1 MLYTAA
7 LLSAAM
13 LLAGCY
19 STDTDDDLLS
29 TATLISIYPSTV
41 SVGSAAATQ
50 NVVVTLAPKSK
61 RNLDWSCSVQ
71 SAWVTAVREKVPGES
86 TGTVYEDAVVLAF
99 LENTAYKRQT
109 TLTITASD
117 GTVLEVPVV
126 QKGIYADAYVK
137 AAPESLTFMAENP
150 QPAAVAIDTNMDTF
164 AAVSDSDWCTVVD
177 NGDGTITVTC
187 TEYGDNTADRTAE
200 ITVTAGTPDTSEART
215 VIPVT
220 QLRKDV
226 YCYLYG
232 SGVPKY
238 PTREKWGQMTKLSD
252 RVYVDSVYVKNG
264 RFSVYTTEGDT
275 YHLDGAGNL
284 SAAETDLTV
293 DVAGLRIV
301 TLNLNEKTYSIERI
315 TTPNCLPDSEVAKYA
330 TSTYTANG
338 RTKVWMRAGLDW
350 NGGENIGGIK
360 LGSRMVSDA
369 NNVGGYT
376 SNVSSYETV
385 RVSDYDEVESG
396 GKAQGEVEMSA
407 KYGRIYTLTEFLTG
421 TPKAAVEL
429 ARLLTDWP
437 AEYRPGSTFVDAVG
451 TQITA
456 RVFKS
461 AEMKAVTDDE
471 RFFAENPALSAQ
483 IQGICPYGWH
493 IANFRDWYDLAYA
506 ALEASRGDGTYPV
519 REEMLTIA
527 KLVATNANNVAP
539 WLRTQEGWNST
550 PARAAGAD
558 AFDFNLYPTGWRLN
572 KNGYGQY
579 GDTAHSWVPL
589 IGSSAKKTWRLNNVK
604 ATSNYW
610 FNDNLDAGNPAVGI
624 RCVKNYKVKK

>member
-86 TGTVYEDAVVLAF
+86 TGTVYEDAVVLVF

-437 AEYRPGSTFVDAVG
+437 AQYRPGSTFVDAVG
-451 TQITA
+451 NDIP
-456 RVFKS
+456 VSSVKS
-461 AEMKAVTDDE
+461 LASAD
-471 RFFAENPALSAQ
+471 FENTPSLSMQ

-493 IANFRDWYDLAYA
+493 VANVQDFYDMICA
-506 ALEASRGDGTYPV
+506 AAAAKGVTPNPLSAMIGKWSVPDVLRSAEGWSAAPTRHAAADAFGFDFFPQGRRLFKSGYQYYASRGEMFICHPGGLSSGVYQCWRINALTNNAADLTVSTTYN
-519 REEMLTIA
+519 I
-527 KLVATNANNVAP
+527 
-539 WLRTQEGWNST
+539 
-550 PARAAGAD
+550 
-558 AFDFNLYPTGWRLN
+558 
-572 KNGYGQY
+572 
-579 GDTAHSWVPL
+579 GDC
-589 IGSSAKKTWRLNNVK
+589 SA
-604 ATSNYW
+604 S
-610 FNDNLDAGNPAVGI
+610 F
-624 RCVKNYKVKK
+624 RCVKNYENF

>member
-451 TQITA
+451 NDIP
-456 RVFKS
+456 VSSVKS
-461 AEMKAVTDDE
+461 LASAD
-471 RFFAENPALSAQ
+471 FENTPSLSMQ

-493 IANFRDWYDLAYA
+493 VANVQDFYDMLCA
-506 ALEASRGDGTYPV
+506 AAAAKGMTPNPLSAMIGKWSVPDVLRSAEGWSAAPTRHAAADAFGFDFFPQGRRLFKSGYQYYASRGEMFICHPGGLSSGVYQCWRINALTNNAADLTVSTTYN
-519 REEMLTIA
+519 I
-527 KLVATNANNVAP
+527 
-539 WLRTQEGWNST
+539 
-550 PARAAGAD
+550 
-558 AFDFNLYPTGWRLN
+558 
-572 KNGYGQY
+572 
-579 GDTAHSWVPL
+579 GDC
-589 IGSSAKKTWRLNNVK
+589 SA
-604 ATSNYW
+604 S
-610 FNDNLDAGNPAVGI
+610 F
-624 RCVKNYKVKK
+624 RCVKNYENF

>member
-86 TGTVYEDAVVLAF
+86 TGTVYEDAVVLVF

-338 RTKVWMRAGLDW
+338 RTKVWMRAGIDW

-437 AEYRPGSTFVDAVG
+437 AQYRPGSTFVDAVG
-451 TQITA
+451 NDIP
-456 RVFKS
+456 VSSVKS
-461 AEMKAVTDDE
+461 LASAD
-471 RFFAENPALSAQ
+471 FENTPSLSMQ

-493 IANFRDWYDLAYA
+493 VANVQDFYDMLCA
-506 ALEASRGDGTYPV
+506 AAAAKGVTPNPLSAMIGKWSVPDVLRSAEGWSAAPTRHAAADAFGFDFFPQGRRLFKSGYQYYASRGEMFICHPGGLSSGVYQCWRINALTNNAADLTVSTTYN
-519 REEMLTIA
+519 I
-527 KLVATNANNVAP
+527 
-539 WLRTQEGWNST
+539 
-550 PARAAGAD
+550 
-558 AFDFNLYPTGWRLN
+558 
-572 KNGYGQY
+572 
-579 GDTAHSWVPL
+579 GDC
-589 IGSSAKKTWRLNNVK
+589 SA
-604 ATSNYW
+604 S
-610 FNDNLDAGNPAVGI
+610 F
-624 RCVKNYKVKK
+624 RCVKNYENF

>member
-71 SAWVTAVREKVPGES
+71 SAWVTAIREKVPGES
-86 TGTVYEDAVVLAF
+86 TGTVYEDAVVLVF

-451 TQITA
+451 NDIP
-456 RVFKS
+456 VSSVKS
-461 AEMKAVTDDE
+461 LASAD
-471 RFFAENPALSAQ
+471 FENTPSLSMQ

-493 IANFRDWYDLAYA
+493 VANVQDFYDMLCA
-506 ALEASRGDGTYPV
+506 AAAAKGVTPNPLSAMIGKWCVPDVLRSAEGWSAAPTRHAAADAFGFDFFPQGRRLFKSGYQYYASRGEMFICHPGGLSSGVYQCWRINALTNNAADLTVSTTYN
-519 REEMLTIA
+519 I
-527 KLVATNANNVAP
+527 
-539 WLRTQEGWNST
+539 
-550 PARAAGAD
+550 
-558 AFDFNLYPTGWRLN
+558 
-572 KNGYGQY
+572 
-579 GDTAHSWVPL
+579 GDC
-589 IGSSAKKTWRLNNVK
+589 SA
-604 ATSNYW
+604 S
-610 FNDNLDAGNPAVGI
+610 F
-624 RCVKNYKVKK
+624 RCVKNYENF

>member
-451 TQITA
+451 TDIP
-456 RVFKS
+456 VSSVKS
-461 AEMKAVTDDE
+461 LASAD
-471 RFFAENPALSAQ
+471 FENTPSLSMQ

-493 IANFRDWYDLAYA
+493 VANVQDFYDMLCA
-506 ALEASRGDGTYPV
+506 AAAAKGVTPNPLSAMIGKWSVPDVLRSAEGWSAAPTRHAAADAFGFDFFPQGRRLFKSGYQYYASRGEMFICHPGGLSSGVYQCWRINALTNNAADLTVSTTYN
-519 REEMLTIA
+519 I
-527 KLVATNANNVAP
+527 
-539 WLRTQEGWNST
+539 
-550 PARAAGAD
+550 
-558 AFDFNLYPTGWRLN
+558 
-572 KNGYGQY
+572 
-579 GDTAHSWVPL
+579 GDC
-589 IGSSAKKTWRLNNVK
+589 SA
-604 ATSNYW
+604 S
-610 FNDNLDAGNPAVGI
+610 F
-624 RCVKNYKVKK
+624 RCVKNYENF

>member
-86 TGTVYEDAVVLAF
+86 TGTVYEDAVVLVF

-437 AEYRPGSTFVDAVG
+437 AQFRPGSTFVDAVG
-451 TQITA
+451 NDIP
-456 RVFKS
+456 VSSVKS
-461 AEMKAVTDDE
+461 LASAD
-471 RFFAENPALSAQ
+471 FENTPSLSMQ

-493 IANFRDWYDLAYA
+493 VANVQDFYDMLCA
-506 ALEASRGDGTYPV
+506 AAAAKGLTPNPLSAMIGKWSVPDVLRSAEGWSAAPTRHAAADAFGFDFFPQGRRLFKSGYQYYASRGEMFICHPGGLSSGVYQCWRINALTNNAADLTVSTTYN
-519 REEMLTIA
+519 I
-527 KLVATNANNVAP
+527 
-539 WLRTQEGWNST
+539 
-550 PARAAGAD
+550 
-558 AFDFNLYPTGWRLN
+558 
-572 KNGYGQY
+572 
-579 GDTAHSWVPL
+579 GDC
-589 IGSSAKKTWRLNNVK
+589 SA
-604 ATSNYW
+604 S
-610 FNDNLDAGNPAVGI
+610 F
-624 RCVKNYKVKK
+624 RCVKNYENF

>member
-71 SAWVTAVREKVPGES
+71 SAWMTAVREKVPGES

-437 AEYRPGSTFVDAVG
+437 AQYRPGSTFVDAVG
-451 TQITA
+451 NDIP
-456 RVFKS
+456 VSSVKS
-461 AEMKAVTDDE
+461 LASAD
-471 RFFAENPALSAQ
+471 FENTPSLSMQ

-493 IANFRDWYDLAYA
+493 VANVQDFYDMLCA
-506 ALEASRGDGTYPV
+506 AAAAKGVTPNPLSAMIGKWSVPDVLRSAEGWSAAPTRHAAADAFGFDFFPQGRRLFKSGYQYYASRGEMFICHPGGLSSGVYQCWRINALTNNAADLTVSTTYN
-519 REEMLTIA
+519 I
-527 KLVATNANNVAP
+527 
-539 WLRTQEGWNST
+539 
-550 PARAAGAD
+550 
-558 AFDFNLYPTGWRLN
+558 
-572 KNGYGQY
+572 
-579 GDTAHSWVPL
+579 GDC
-589 IGSSAKKTWRLNNVK
+589 SA
-604 ATSNYW
+604 S
-610 FNDNLDAGNPAVGI
+610 F
-624 RCVKNYKVKK
+624 RCVKNYENF

>member
-164 AAVSDSDWCTVVD
+164 AAVSDSDWCTVGD

-330 TSTYTANG
+330 TSTYTAHG

-376 SNVSSYETV
+376 SNLSSYETV

-451 TQITA
+451 NDIP
-456 RVFKS
+456 VSSVKS
-461 AEMKAVTDDE
+461 LASAD
-471 RFFAENPALSAQ
+471 FENTPSLSMQ

-493 IANFRDWYDLAYA
+493 VANVQDFYDMLCA
-506 ALEASRGDGTYPV
+506 AAAAKGVTPNPLSAMIGKWSVPDVLRSAEGWSAAPTRHAAADAFGFDFFPQGRRLFKSGYQYYASRGEMFICHPGGLSSGVYQCWRINALTNNAADLTVSTTYN
-519 REEMLTIA
+519 I
-527 KLVATNANNVAP
+527 
-539 WLRTQEGWNST
+539 
-550 PARAAGAD
+550 
-558 AFDFNLYPTGWRLN
+558 
-572 KNGYGQY
+572 
-579 GDTAHSWVPL
+579 GDC
-589 IGSSAKKTWRLNNVK
+589 SA
-604 ATSNYW
+604 S
-610 FNDNLDAGNPAVGI
+610 F
-624 RCVKNYKVKK
+624 RCVKNYENF

>member
-86 TGTVYEDAVVLAF
+86 TGTVYEDAVVLVF

-150 QPAAVAIDTNMDTF
+150 QPAAVALDTNMDTF

-232 SGVPKY
+232 RGVPKY

-301 TLNLNEKTYSIERI
+301 TLNLNEKPYSIERI

-451 TQITA
+451 NDIP
-456 RVFKS
+456 VSSVKS
-461 AEMKAVTDDE
+461 LASAD
-471 RFFAENPALSAQ
+471 FENTPSLSMQ

-493 IANFRDWYDLAYA
+493 VANVQDFYDMLCA
-506 ALEASRGDGTYPV
+506 AAAAKGVTPNPLSAMIGKWSVPDVLRSAEGWSAAPTRHAAADAFGFDFFPQGRRLFKSGYQYYASRGEMFICHPGGLSSGVYQCWRINALTNNAADLTVSTTYN
-519 REEMLTIA
+519 I
-527 KLVATNANNVAP
+527 
-539 WLRTQEGWNST
+539 
-550 PARAAGAD
+550 
-558 AFDFNLYPTGWRLN
+558 
-572 KNGYGQY
+572 
-579 GDTAHSWVPL
+579 GDC
-589 IGSSAKKTWRLNNVK
+589 SA
-604 ATSNYW
+604 S
-610 FNDNLDAGNPAVGI
+610 F
-624 RCVKNYKVKK
+624 RCVKNYENF

>member
-385 RVSDYDEVESG
+385 RVSDYDEAESG

-437 AEYRPGSTFVDAVG
+437 AQYRPGSTFVDAVG
-451 TQITA
+451 NDIP
-456 RVFKS
+456 VSSVKS
-461 AEMKAVTDDE
+461 LASAD
-471 RFFAENPALSAQ
+471 FENTPSLSMQ

-493 IANFRDWYDLAYA
+493 VANVQDFYDMLCA
-506 ALEASRGDGTYPV
+506 AAAAKGVTPNPLSAMIGKWSVPDVLRSAEGWSAAPTRHAAADAFGFDFFPQGRRLFKSGYQYYASRGEMFICHPGGLSSGVYQCWRINALTNNAADLTVSTTYN
-519 REEMLTIA
+519 I
-527 KLVATNANNVAP
+527 
-539 WLRTQEGWNST
+539 
-550 PARAAGAD
+550 
-558 AFDFNLYPTGWRLN
+558 
-572 KNGYGQY
+572 
-579 GDTAHSWVPL
+579 GDC
-589 IGSSAKKTWRLNNVK
+589 SA
-604 ATSNYW
+604 S
-610 FNDNLDAGNPAVGI
+610 F
-624 RCVKNYKVKK
+624 RCVKNYENF

>member
-71 SAWVTAVREKVPGES
+71 SVWVTAVREKVPGES

-451 TQITA
+451 NDIP
-456 RVFKS
+456 VSSVKS
-461 AEMKAVTDDE
+461 LASAD
-471 RFFAENPALSAQ
+471 FENTPSLSMQ

-493 IANFRDWYDLAYA
+493 VANVQDFYDMLCA
-506 ALEASRGDGTYPV
+506 AAAAKGVTPNPLSAMIGKWCVPDVLRSAEGWSAAPTRHAAADAFGFDFFPQGRRLFKSGYQYYASRGEMFICHPGGLSSGVYQCWRINALTNNAADLTVSTTYN
-519 REEMLTIA
+519 I
-527 KLVATNANNVAP
+527 
-539 WLRTQEGWNST
+539 
-550 PARAAGAD
+550 
-558 AFDFNLYPTGWRLN
+558 
-572 KNGYGQY
+572 
-579 GDTAHSWVPL
+579 GDC
-589 IGSSAKKTWRLNNVK
+589 SA
-604 ATSNYW
+604 S
-610 FNDNLDAGNPAVGI
+610 F
-624 RCVKNYKVKK
+624 RCVKNYENF

>member
-86 TGTVYEDAVVLAF
+86 TGTVYEDAVVLVF

-451 TQITA
+451 NDIP
-456 RVFKS
+456 VSSVKS
-461 AEMKAVTDDE
+461 LASAD
-471 RFFAENPALSAQ
+471 FENTPSLSMQ

-493 IANFRDWYDLAYA
+493 VANVQDFYDMLCA
-506 ALEASRGDGTYPV
+506 AAAAKGVTPNPLSAMIGKWSVPDVLRSAEGWSAAPTRHAVADAFGFDFFPQGRRLFKSGYQYYASRGEMFICHPGGLSSGVYQCWRINALTNNAADLTVSTTYN
-519 REEMLTIA
+519 I
-527 KLVATNANNVAP
+527 
-539 WLRTQEGWNST
+539 
-550 PARAAGAD
+550 
-558 AFDFNLYPTGWRLN
+558 
-572 KNGYGQY
+572 
-579 GDTAHSWVPL
+579 GDC
-589 IGSSAKKTWRLNNVK
+589 SA
-604 ATSNYW
+604 S
-610 FNDNLDAGNPAVGI
+610 F
-624 RCVKNYKVKK
+624 RCVKNYENF

>member
-1 MLYTAA
+1 MKKLTQNENITNAIYGGAA
-7 LLSAAM
+7 FRSHAARGLLFDRYRRRPAFDGDAHQH
-13 LLAGCY
+13 
-19 STDTDDDLLS
+19 LS
-29 TATLISIYPSTV
+29 LDV

-437 AEYRPGSTFVDAVG
+437 AQYRPGSTFVDAVG
-451 TQITA
+451 NDIP
-456 RVFKS
+456 VSSVKS
-461 AEMKAVTDDE
+461 LASAD
-471 RFFAENPALSAQ
+471 FENTPSLSMQ

-493 IANFRDWYDLAYA
+493 VANVQDFYDMLCA
-506 ALEASRGDGTYPV
+506 AAAAKGVTPNPLSAMIGKWSVPDVLRSAEGWSAAPTRHAAADAFGFDFFPQGRRLFKSGYQYYASRGEMFICHPGGLSSGVYQCWRINALTNNAADLTVSTTYN
-519 REEMLTIA
+519 I
-527 KLVATNANNVAP
+527 
-539 WLRTQEGWNST
+539 
-550 PARAAGAD
+550 
-558 AFDFNLYPTGWRLN
+558 
-572 KNGYGQY
+572 
-579 GDTAHSWVPL
+579 GDC
-589 IGSSAKKTWRLNNVK
+589 SA
-604 ATSNYW
+604 S
-610 FNDNLDAGNPAVGI
+610 F
-624 RCVKNYKVKK
+624 RCVKNYENF

>member
-376 SNVSSYETV
+376 LNVSSYETV

-451 TQITA
+451 NDIP
-456 RVFKS
+456 VSSVKS
-461 AEMKAVTDDE
+461 LASAD
-471 RFFAENPALSAQ
+471 FENTPSLSMQ

-493 IANFRDWYDLAYA
+493 VANVQDFYDMLCA
-506 ALEASRGDGTYPV
+506 AAAAKGVTPNPLSAMIGKWSVPDVLRSAEGWSAAPTRHAAADAFGFDFFPQGRRLFKSGYQYYASRGEMFICHPGGLSSGVYQCWRINALTNNAADLTVSTTYN
-519 REEMLTIA
+519 I
-527 KLVATNANNVAP
+527 
-539 WLRTQEGWNST
+539 
-550 PARAAGAD
+550 
-558 AFDFNLYPTGWRLN
+558 
-572 KNGYGQY
+572 
-579 GDTAHSWVPL
+579 GDC
-589 IGSSAKKTWRLNNVK
+589 SA
-604 ATSNYW
+604 S
-610 FNDNLDAGNPAVGI
+610 F
-624 RCVKNYKVKK
+624 RCVKNYENF

>member
-61 RNLDWSCSVQ
+61 QNLDWSCSVQ

-86 TGTVYEDAVVLAF
+86 TGTVYEDAVVLVF

-437 AEYRPGSTFVDAVG
+437 AQYRPGSTFVDAVG
-451 TQITA
+451 NDIP
-456 RVFKS
+456 VSSVKS
-461 AEMKAVTDDE
+461 LASAD
-471 RFFAENPALSAQ
+471 FENTPSLSMQ

-493 IANFRDWYDLAYA
+493 VANVQDFYDMLCA
-506 ALEASRGDGTYPV
+506 AAAAKGVTPNPLSAMIGKWCVPDVLRSAEGWSAAPTRHAAADAFGFDFFPQGRRLFKSGYQYYASRGEMFICHPGGLSSGVYQCWRINALTNNAADLTVSTTYN
-519 REEMLTIA
+519 I
-527 KLVATNANNVAP
+527 
-539 WLRTQEGWNST
+539 
-550 PARAAGAD
+550 
-558 AFDFNLYPTGWRLN
+558 
-572 KNGYGQY
+572 
-579 GDTAHSWVPL
+579 GDC
-589 IGSSAKKTWRLNNVK
+589 SA
-604 ATSNYW
+604 S
-610 FNDNLDAGNPAVGI
+610 F
-624 RCVKNYKVKK
+624 RCVKNYENF

>member
-41 SVGSAAATQ
+41 AVGSAAATQ

-86 TGTVYEDAVVLAF
+86 TGTVYEDAVVLVF

-137 AAPESLTFMAENP
+137 VAPESLTFMAENP

-385 RVSDYDEVESG
+385 RVSDYDEAESG

-437 AEYRPGSTFVDAVG
+437 AQYRPGSTFVDAVG
-451 TQITA
+451 NDIP
-456 RVFKS
+456 VSSVKS
-461 AEMKAVTDDE
+461 LASAD
-471 RFFAENPALSAQ
+471 FENTPSLSMQ

-493 IANFRDWYDLAYA
+493 VANVQDFYDMLCA
-506 ALEASRGDGTYPV
+506 AAAAKGVTPNPLSAMIGKWSVPDVLRSAEGWSAAPTRHAAADAFGFDFFPQGRRLFKSGYQYYASRGEMFICHPGGLSSGVYQCWRINALTNNAADLTVSTTYN
-519 REEMLTIA
+519 I
-527 KLVATNANNVAP
+527 
-539 WLRTQEGWNST
+539 
-550 PARAAGAD
+550 
-558 AFDFNLYPTGWRLN
+558 
-572 KNGYGQY
+572 
-579 GDTAHSWVPL
+579 GDC
-589 IGSSAKKTWRLNNVK
+589 SA
-604 ATSNYW
+604 S
-610 FNDNLDAGNPAVGI
+610 F
-624 RCVKNYKVKK
+624 RCVKNYENF

>member
-238 PTREKWGQMTKLSD
+238 PSREKWGQMTKLSD

-437 AEYRPGSTFVDAVG
+437 AQYRPGSTFVDAVG
-451 TQITA
+451 NDIP
-456 RVFKS
+456 VSSVKS
-461 AEMKAVTDDE
+461 LASAD
-471 RFFAENPALSAQ
+471 FENTPSLSMQ

-493 IANFRDWYDLAYA
+493 VANVQDFYDMLCA
-506 ALEASRGDGTYPV
+506 AAAAKGVTPNPLSAMIGKWSVPDVLRSAEGWSAAPTRHAAADAFGFDFFPQGRRLFKSGYQYYASRGEMFICHPGGLSSGVYQCWRINALTNNAADLTVSTTYN
-519 REEMLTIA
+519 I
-527 KLVATNANNVAP
+527 
-539 WLRTQEGWNST
+539 
-550 PARAAGAD
+550 
-558 AFDFNLYPTGWRLN
+558 
-572 KNGYGQY
+572 
-579 GDTAHSWVPL
+579 GDC
-589 IGSSAKKTWRLNNVK
+589 SA
-604 ATSNYW
+604 S
-610 FNDNLDAGNPAVGI
+610 F
-624 RCVKNYKVKK
+624 RCVKNYENF

>member
-376 SNVSSYETV
+376 SNLSSYETV
-385 RVSDYDEVESG
+385 RVSDYD
-396 GKAQGEVEMSA
+396 EVEMSA

-451 TQITA
+451 NDIP
-456 RVFKS
+456 VSSVKS
-461 AEMKAVTDDE
+461 LASAD
-471 RFFAENPALSAQ
+471 FENTPSLSMQ

-493 IANFRDWYDLAYA
+493 VANVQDFYDMLCA
-506 ALEASRGDGTYPV
+506 AAAAKGVTPNPLSAMIGKWSVPDVLRSAEGWSAAPTRHAAADAFGFDFFPQGRRLFKSGYQYYASRGEMFICHPGGLSSGVYQCWRINALTNNAADLTVSTTYN
-519 REEMLTIA
+519 I
-527 KLVATNANNVAP
+527 
-539 WLRTQEGWNST
+539 
-550 PARAAGAD
+550 
-558 AFDFNLYPTGWRLN
+558 
-572 KNGYGQY
+572 
-579 GDTAHSWVPL
+579 GDC
-589 IGSSAKKTWRLNNVK
+589 SA
-604 ATSNYW
+604 S
-610 FNDNLDAGNPAVGI
+610 F
-624 RCVKNYKVKK
+624 RCVKNYENF

>member
-376 SNVSSYETV
+376 SNLSSYETV

-451 TQITA
+451 NDIP
-456 RVFKS
+456 VSSVKS
-461 AEMKAVTDDE
+461 LASAD
-471 RFFAENPALSAQ
+471 FENTPSLSMQ

-493 IANFRDWYDLAYA
+493 VANVQDFYDMLCA
-506 ALEASRGDGTYPV
+506 AAAAKGVTPNPLSAMIGKWSVPDVLRSAEGWSAAPTRHAAADAFGFDFFPQGRRLFKSGYQYYASRGEMFICHPGGLSSGVYQCWRINALTNNAADLTVRTTYN
-519 REEMLTIA
+519 I
-527 KLVATNANNVAP
+527 
-539 WLRTQEGWNST
+539 
-550 PARAAGAD
+550 
-558 AFDFNLYPTGWRLN
+558 
-572 KNGYGQY
+572 
-579 GDTAHSWVPL
+579 GDC
-589 IGSSAKKTWRLNNVK
+589 SA
-604 ATSNYW
+604 S
-610 FNDNLDAGNPAVGI
+610 F
-624 RCVKNYKVKK
+624 RCVKNYENF

>member
-86 TGTVYEDAVVLAF
+86 TGTVYEDAVVLVF

-350 NGGENIGGIK
+350 NSGENIGGIK

-437 AEYRPGSTFVDAVG
+437 AQYRPGSTFVDAVG
-451 TQITA
+451 NDIP
-456 RVFKS
+456 VSSVKS
-461 AEMKAVTDDE
+461 LASAD
-471 RFFAENPALSAQ
+471 FENTPSLSMQ

-493 IANFRDWYDLAYA
+493 VANVQDFYDMLCA
-506 ALEASRGDGTYPV
+506 AAAAKGVTPNPLSAMIGKWCVPDVLRSAEGWSAAPTRHAAADAFGFDFFPQGRRLFKSGYQYYASRGEMFICHPGGLSSGVYQCWRINALTNNAADLTVSTTYN
-519 REEMLTIA
+519 I
-527 KLVATNANNVAP
+527 
-539 WLRTQEGWNST
+539 
-550 PARAAGAD
+550 
-558 AFDFNLYPTGWRLN
+558 
-572 KNGYGQY
+572 
-579 GDTAHSWVPL
+579 GDC
-589 IGSSAKKTWRLNNVK
+589 SA
-604 ATSNYW
+604 S
-610 FNDNLDAGNPAVGI
+610 F
-624 RCVKNYKVKK
+624 RCVKNYENF

>member
-86 TGTVYEDAVVLAF
+86 TGTVYEDAVVLVF

-437 AEYRPGSTFVDAVG
+437 AQYRPGSTFVDAVG
-451 TQITA
+451 NDIP
-456 RVFKS
+456 VSSVKS
-461 AEMKAVTDDE
+461 LASAD
-471 RFFAENPALSAQ
+471 FENTPSLSMQ

-493 IANFRDWYDLAYA
+493 VANVQDFYDMLCA
-506 ALEASRGDGTYPV
+506 AAAAKGVTPNPLSAMIGKWSVPDVLRSAEGWSAAPTRHAAADAFGFDFFPQGRRLFKSGYQYYASRGEMFICHPGGLSSGVYQCWRINALTNNAADLTVSTTYNI
-519 REEMLTIA
+519 R
-527 KLVATNANNVAP
+527 
-539 WLRTQEGWNST
+539 
-550 PARAAGAD
+550 D
-558 AFDFNLYPTGWRLN
+558 C
-572 KNGYGQY
+572 
-579 GDTAHSWVPL
+579 
-589 IGSSAKKTWRLNNVK
+589 SA
-604 ATSNYW
+604 S
-610 FNDNLDAGNPAVGI
+610 F
-624 RCVKNYKVKK
+624 RCVKNYENF

>member
-164 AAVSDSDWCTVVD
+164 AAVSDYDWCTVVD

-437 AEYRPGSTFVDAVG
+437 AQYRPGSTFVDAVG
-451 TQITA
+451 NDIP
-456 RVFKS
+456 VSSVKS
-461 AEMKAVTDDE
+461 LASAD
-471 RFFAENPALSAQ
+471 FENTPSLSMQ

-493 IANFRDWYDLAYA
+493 VANVQDFYDMLCA
-506 ALEASRGDGTYPV
+506 AAAAKGVTPNPLSAMIGKWSVPDVLRSAEGWSAAPTRHAAADAFGFDFFPQGRRLFKSGYQYYASRGEMFICHPGGLSSGVYQCWRINALTNNAADLTVSTTYN
-519 REEMLTIA
+519 I
-527 KLVATNANNVAP
+527 
-539 WLRTQEGWNST
+539 
-550 PARAAGAD
+550 
-558 AFDFNLYPTGWRLN
+558 
-572 KNGYGQY
+572 
-579 GDTAHSWVPL
+579 GDC
-589 IGSSAKKTWRLNNVK
+589 SA
-604 ATSNYW
+604 S
-610 FNDNLDAGNPAVGI
+610 F
-624 RCVKNYKVKK
+624 RCVKNYENF

>member
-437 AEYRPGSTFVDAVG
+437 AQYRPGSTFVDAVG
-451 TQITA
+451 NDIP
-456 RVFKS
+456 VSSVKS
-461 AEMKAVTDDE
+461 LASAD
-471 RFFAENPALSAQ
+471 FENTPSLSMQ

-493 IANFRDWYDLAYA
+493 VANVQDFYDMLCA
-506 ALEASRGDGTYPV
+506 AAAAKGVTPNPLSAMIGKWSVPDLLRSAEGWSAAPTRHAAADAFGFDFFPQGRRLFKSGYQYYASRGEMFICHPGGLSSGVYQCWRINALTNNAADLTVSTTYN
-519 REEMLTIA
+519 I
-527 KLVATNANNVAP
+527 
-539 WLRTQEGWNST
+539 
-550 PARAAGAD
+550 
-558 AFDFNLYPTGWRLN
+558 
-572 KNGYGQY
+572 
-579 GDTAHSWVPL
+579 GDC
-589 IGSSAKKTWRLNNVK
+589 SA
-604 ATSNYW
+604 S
-610 FNDNLDAGNPAVGI
+610 F
-624 RCVKNYKVKK
+624 RCVKNYENF

>member
-86 TGTVYEDAVVLAF
+86 TGTVYEDAVVLVF

-315 TTPNCLPDSEVAKYA
+315 TTPNCQPDSEVAKYA

-437 AEYRPGSTFVDAVG
+437 AQYRPGSTFVDAVG
-451 TQITA
+451 NDIP
-456 RVFKS
+456 VSSVKS
-461 AEMKAVTDDE
+461 LASAD
-471 RFFAENPALSAQ
+471 FENTPSLSMQ

-493 IANFRDWYDLAYA
+493 VANVQDFYDMLCA
-506 ALEASRGDGTYPV
+506 AAAAKGVTPNPLSAMIGKWSVPDVLRSAEGWSAAPTRHAAADAFGFDFFPQGRRLFKSGYQYYASRGEMFICHPGGLSSGVYQCWRINALTNNAADLTVSTTYN
-519 REEMLTIA
+519 I
-527 KLVATNANNVAP
+527 
-539 WLRTQEGWNST
+539 
-550 PARAAGAD
+550 
-558 AFDFNLYPTGWRLN
+558 
-572 KNGYGQY
+572 
-579 GDTAHSWVPL
+579 GDC
-589 IGSSAKKTWRLNNVK
+589 SA
-604 ATSNYW
+604 S
-610 FNDNLDAGNPAVGI
+610 F
-624 RCVKNYKVKK
+624 RCVKNYENF

>member
-86 TGTVYEDAVVLAF
+86 TGTVYEDAVVLVF

-284 SAAETDLTV
+284 SAAEIDLTV

-437 AEYRPGSTFVDAVG
+437 AQYRPGSTFVDAVG
-451 TQITA
+451 NDIP
-456 RVFKS
+456 VSSVKS
-461 AEMKAVTDDE
+461 LASAD
-471 RFFAENPALSAQ
+471 FENTPSLSMQ

-493 IANFRDWYDLAYA
+493 VANVQDFYDMLCA
-506 ALEASRGDGTYPV
+506 AAAAKGVTPNPLSAMIGKWSVPDVLRSAEGWSAAPTRHAAADAFGFDFFPQGRRLFKSGYQYYASRGEMFICHPGGLSSGVYQCWRINALTNNAADLTVSTTYN
-519 REEMLTIA
+519 I
-527 KLVATNANNVAP
+527 
-539 WLRTQEGWNST
+539 
-550 PARAAGAD
+550 
-558 AFDFNLYPTGWRLN
+558 
-572 KNGYGQY
+572 
-579 GDTAHSWVPL
+579 GDC
-589 IGSSAKKTWRLNNVK
+589 SA
-604 ATSNYW
+604 S
-610 FNDNLDAGNPAVGI
+610 F
-624 RCVKNYKVKK
+624 RCVKNYENF

>member
-109 TLTITASD
+109 TLTITPSD

-451 TQITA
+451 NDIP
-456 RVFKS
+456 VSSVKS
-461 AEMKAVTDDE
+461 LASAD
-471 RFFAENPALSAQ
+471 FENTPSLSMQ

-493 IANFRDWYDLAYA
+493 VANVQDFYDMLCA
-506 ALEASRGDGTYPV
+506 AAAAKGVTPNPLSAMIGKWSVPDVLRSAEGWSAAPTRHAAADAFGFDFFPQGRRLFKSGYQYYASRGEMFICHPGGLSSGVYQCWRINALTNNAADLTVSTTYN
-519 REEMLTIA
+519 I
-527 KLVATNANNVAP
+527 
-539 WLRTQEGWNST
+539 
-550 PARAAGAD
+550 
-558 AFDFNLYPTGWRLN
+558 
-572 KNGYGQY
+572 
-579 GDTAHSWVPL
+579 GDC
-589 IGSSAKKTWRLNNVK
+589 SA
-604 ATSNYW
+604 S
-610 FNDNLDAGNPAVGI
+610 F
-624 RCVKNYKVKK
+624 RCVKNYENF

>member
-232 SGVPKY
+232 SGVPTY
-238 PTREKWGQMTKLSD
+238 PTREKWGQMTKLAD

-437 AEYRPGSTFVDAVG
+437 AQYRPGSTFVDAVG
-451 TQITA
+451 NDIP
-456 RVFKS
+456 VSSVKS
-461 AEMKAVTDDE
+461 LASAD
-471 RFFAENPALSAQ
+471 FENTPSLSMQ

-493 IANFRDWYDLAYA
+493 VANVQDFYDMLCA
-506 ALEASRGDGTYPV
+506 AAAAKGVTPNPLSAMIGKWSVPDVLRSAEGWSAAPTRHAAADAFGFDFFPQGRRLFKSGYQYYASRGEMFICHPGGLSSGVYQCWRINALTNNAADLTVSTTYN
-519 REEMLTIA
+519 I
-527 KLVATNANNVAP
+527 
-539 WLRTQEGWNST
+539 
-550 PARAAGAD
+550 
-558 AFDFNLYPTGWRLN
+558 
-572 KNGYGQY
+572 
-579 GDTAHSWVPL
+579 GDC
-589 IGSSAKKTWRLNNVK
+589 SA
-604 ATSNYW
+604 S
-610 FNDNLDAGNPAVGI
+610 F
-624 RCVKNYKVKK
+624 RCVKNYENF

>member
-86 TGTVYEDAVVLAF
+86 TGTVYEDAVVLVF

-137 AAPESLTFMAENP
+137 VAPESLTFMAENP

-385 RVSDYDEVESG
+385 RVSDYDEAESG

-437 AEYRPGSTFVDAVG
+437 AQYRPGSTFVDAVG
-451 TQITA
+451 NDIP
-456 RVFKS
+456 VSSVKS
-461 AEMKAVTDDE
+461 LASAD
-471 RFFAENPALSAQ
+471 FENTPSLSMQ

-493 IANFRDWYDLAYA
+493 VANVQDFYDMLCA
-506 ALEASRGDGTYPV
+506 AAAAKGVTPNPLSAMIGKWSVPDVLRSAEGWSAAPTRHAAADAFGFDFFPQGRRLFKSGYQYYASRGEMFICHPGGLSSGVYQCWRINALTNNAADLTVSTTYN
-519 REEMLTIA
+519 I
-527 KLVATNANNVAP
+527 
-539 WLRTQEGWNST
+539 
-550 PARAAGAD
+550 
-558 AFDFNLYPTGWRLN
+558 
-572 KNGYGQY
+572 
-579 GDTAHSWVPL
+579 GDC
-589 IGSSAKKTWRLNNVK
+589 SA
-604 ATSNYW
+604 S
-610 FNDNLDAGNPAVGI
+610 F
-624 RCVKNYKVKK
+624 RCVKNYENF

>member
-71 SAWVTAVREKVPGES
+71 SAWVIAVREKVPGES

-99 LENTAYKRQT
+99 LENTAYRRQT

-451 TQITA
+451 NDIP
-456 RVFKS
+456 VSSVKS
-461 AEMKAVTDDE
+461 LASAD
-471 RFFAENPALSAQ
+471 FENTPSLSMQ

-493 IANFRDWYDLAYA
+493 VANVQDFSDMLCA
-506 ALEASRGDGTYPV
+506 AAAAKGVTPNPLSAMIGKWSVPDVLRSAEGWSAAPTRHAAADAFGFDFFPQGRRLFKSGYQYYASRGEMFICHPGGLSSGVYQCWRINALTNNAADLTVSTTYN
-519 REEMLTIA
+519 I
-527 KLVATNANNVAP
+527 
-539 WLRTQEGWNST
+539 
-550 PARAAGAD
+550 
-558 AFDFNLYPTGWRLN
+558 
-572 KNGYGQY
+572 
-579 GDTAHSWVPL
+579 GDC
-589 IGSSAKKTWRLNNVK
+589 SA
-604 ATSNYW
+604 S
-610 FNDNLDAGNPAVGI
+610 F
-624 RCVKNYKVKK
+624 RCVKNYENF

>member
-61 RNLDWSCSVQ
+61 QNLDWSCSVQ

-385 RVSDYDEVESG
+385 RVSDYDEAESG

-437 AEYRPGSTFVDAVG
+437 AQYRPGSTFVDAVG
-451 TQITA
+451 NDIP
-456 RVFKS
+456 VSSVKS
-461 AEMKAVTDDE
+461 LASAD
-471 RFFAENPALSAQ
+471 FENTPSLSMQ

-493 IANFRDWYDLAYA
+493 VANVQDFYDMLCA
-506 ALEASRGDGTYPV
+506 AAAAKGVTPNPLSAMIGKWCVPDVLRSAEGWSAAPTRHAAADAFGFDFFPQGRRLFKSGYQYYASRGEMFICHPGGLSSGVYQCWRINALTNNAADLTVSTTYN
-519 REEMLTIA
+519 I
-527 KLVATNANNVAP
+527 
-539 WLRTQEGWNST
+539 
-550 PARAAGAD
+550 
-558 AFDFNLYPTGWRLN
+558 
-572 KNGYGQY
+572 
-579 GDTAHSWVPL
+579 GDC
-589 IGSSAKKTWRLNNVK
+589 SA
-604 ATSNYW
+604 S
-610 FNDNLDAGNPAVGI
+610 F
-624 RCVKNYKVKK
+624 RCVKNYENF

>member
-19 STDTDDDLLS
+19 STDTDDLLS

-376 SNVSSYETV
+376 SNLSSYETV

-451 TQITA
+451 NDIP
-456 RVFKS
+456 VSSVKS
-461 AEMKAVTDDE
+461 LASAD
-471 RFFAENPALSAQ
+471 FENTPSLSMQ

-493 IANFRDWYDLAYA
+493 VANVQDFYDMLCA
-506 ALEASRGDGTYPV
+506 AAAAKGVTPNPLSAMIGKWSVPDVLRSAEGWSAAPTRHAAADAFGFDFFPQGRRLFKSGYQYYASRGEMFICHPGGLSSGVYQCWRINALTNNAADLTVSTTYN
-519 REEMLTIA
+519 I
-527 KLVATNANNVAP
+527 
-539 WLRTQEGWNST
+539 
-550 PARAAGAD
+550 
-558 AFDFNLYPTGWRLN
+558 
-572 KNGYGQY
+572 
-579 GDTAHSWVPL
+579 GDC
-589 IGSSAKKTWRLNNVK
+589 SA
-604 ATSNYW
+604 S
-610 FNDNLDAGNPAVGI
+610 F
-624 RCVKNYKVKK
+624 RCVKNYENF

>member
-437 AEYRPGSTFVDAVG
+437 AQYRPGSTFVDAVG
-451 TQITA
+451 NDIP
-456 RVFKS
+456 VSSVKS
-461 AEMKAVTDDE
+461 LASAD
-471 RFFAENPALSAQ
+471 FENTPSLSMQ

-493 IANFRDWYDLAYA
+493 VANVQDFYDMLCA
-506 ALEASRGDGTYPV
+506 AAAAKGVTPNPLSAMIGKWSVPDVLRSAEGWSAAPTRHAPADAFGFDFFPQGRRLFKSGYQYYASRGEMFICHPGGLSSGVYQCWRINALTNNAADLTVSTTYN
-519 REEMLTIA
+519 I
-527 KLVATNANNVAP
+527 
-539 WLRTQEGWNST
+539 
-550 PARAAGAD
+550 
-558 AFDFNLYPTGWRLN
+558 
-572 KNGYGQY
+572 
-579 GDTAHSWVPL
+579 GDC
-589 IGSSAKKTWRLNNVK
+589 SA
-604 ATSNYW
+604 S
-610 FNDNLDAGNPAVGI
+610 F
-624 RCVKNYKVKK
+624 RCVKNYENF

>member
-451 TQITA
+451 NDIP
-456 RVFKS
+456 VSSVKS
-461 AEMKAVTDDE
+461 LASAD
-471 RFFAENPALSAQ
+471 FENTPSLSMQ

-493 IANFRDWYDLAYA
+493 VANVQDFYDMLCA
-506 ALEASRGDGTYPV
+506 AAA
-519 REEMLTIA
+519 A
-527 KLVATNANNVAP
+527 KGVTPNPLSAMIGKWSVPDV
-539 WLRTQEGWNST
+539 LRSAEGWS
-550 PARAAGAD
+550 AAPTRHAAAD
-558 AFDFNLYPTGWRLN
+558 AFGFDFFPQGRRLFKSGYQYYAYRGEMFICHPGGLSSGVYQCWRINALTN
-572 KNGYGQY
+572 NAADLTVSTTYNI
-579 GDTAHSWVPL
+579 GDC
-589 IGSSAKKTWRLNNVK
+589 SA
-604 ATSNYW
+604 S
-610 FNDNLDAGNPAVGI
+610 F
-624 RCVKNYKVKK
+624 RCVKNYENF

>member
-86 TGTVYEDAVVLAF
+86 TGTVYEDAVVLVF

-376 SNVSSYETV
+376 SNLSSYETV

-437 AEYRPGSTFVDAVG
+437 AEYRPGSTFADAVG
-451 TQITA
+451 NDIP
-456 RVFKS
+456 VSSVKS
-461 AEMKAVTDDE
+461 LASAD
-471 RFFAENPALSAQ
+471 FENTPSLSMQ

-493 IANFRDWYDLAYA
+493 VANVQDFYDMLCA
-506 ALEASRGDGTYPV
+506 AAAAKGVTPNPLSAMIGKWSVPDVLRSAEGWSAAPTRHAAADAFGFDFFPQGRRLFKSGYQYYASRGEMFICHPGGLSSGVYQCWRINALTNNAADLTVSTTYN
-519 REEMLTIA
+519 I
-527 KLVATNANNVAP
+527 
-539 WLRTQEGWNST
+539 
-550 PARAAGAD
+550 
-558 AFDFNLYPTGWRLN
+558 
-572 KNGYGQY
+572 
-579 GDTAHSWVPL
+579 GDC
-589 IGSSAKKTWRLNNVK
+589 SA
-604 ATSNYW
+604 S
-610 FNDNLDAGNPAVGI
+610 F
-624 RCVKNYKVKK
+624 RCVKNYENF

>member
-86 TGTVYEDAVVLAF
+86 TGTVYEDAVVLVF

-226 YCYLYG
+226 YCHLYG

-437 AEYRPGSTFVDAVG
+437 AQYRPGSTFVDAVG
-451 TQITA
+451 NDIP
-456 RVFKS
+456 VSSVKS
-461 AEMKAVTDDE
+461 LASAD
-471 RFFAENPALSAQ
+471 FENTPSLSMQ

-493 IANFRDWYDLAYA
+493 VANVQDFYDMLCA
-506 ALEASRGDGTYPV
+506 AAAAKGVTPNPLSAMIGKWSVPDVLRSAEGWSAAPTRHAAADAFGFDFFPQGRRLFKSGYQYYASRGEMFICHPGGLSSGVYQCWRINALTNNAADLTVSTTYN
-519 REEMLTIA
+519 I
-527 KLVATNANNVAP
+527 
-539 WLRTQEGWNST
+539 
-550 PARAAGAD
+550 
-558 AFDFNLYPTGWRLN
+558 
-572 KNGYGQY
+572 
-579 GDTAHSWVPL
+579 GDC
-589 IGSSAKKTWRLNNVK
+589 SA
-604 ATSNYW
+604 S
-610 FNDNLDAGNPAVGI
+610 F
-624 RCVKNYKVKK
+624 RCVKNYENF

>member
-437 AEYRPGSTFVDAVG
+437 VQYRPGSTFVDAVG
-451 TQITA
+451 NDIP
-456 RVFKS
+456 VSSVKS
-461 AEMKAVTDDE
+461 LASAD
-471 RFFAENPALSAQ
+471 FENTPSLSMQ

-493 IANFRDWYDLAYA
+493 VANVQDFYDMLCA
-506 ALEASRGDGTYPV
+506 AAAAKGVTPNPLSAMIGKWSVPDVLRSAEGWSAAPTRHAAADAFGFDFFPQGRRLFKSGYQYYASRGEMFICHPGGLSSGVYQCWRINALTNNAADLTVSTTYN
-519 REEMLTIA
+519 I
-527 KLVATNANNVAP
+527 
-539 WLRTQEGWNST
+539 
-550 PARAAGAD
+550 
-558 AFDFNLYPTGWRLN
+558 
-572 KNGYGQY
+572 
-579 GDTAHSWVPL
+579 GDC
-589 IGSSAKKTWRLNNVK
+589 SA
-604 ATSNYW
+604 S
-610 FNDNLDAGNPAVGI
+610 F
-624 RCVKNYKVKK
+624 RCVKNYENF

>member
-86 TGTVYEDAVVLAF
+86 TGTVYEDAVVLVF

-177 NGDGTITVTC
+177 KGDGTITVTC

-437 AEYRPGSTFVDAVG
+437 AQYRPGSTFVDAVG
-451 TQITA
+451 NDIP
-456 RVFKS
+456 VSSVKS
-461 AEMKAVTDDE
+461 LASAD
-471 RFFAENPALSAQ
+471 FENTPSLSMQ

-493 IANFRDWYDLAYA
+493 VANVQDFYDMLCA
-506 ALEASRGDGTYPV
+506 AAAAKGVTPNPLSAMIGKWSVPDVLRSAEGWSAAPTRHAAADAFGFDFFPQGRRLFKSGYQYYASRGEMFICHPGGLSSGVYQCWRINALTNNAADLTVSTTYN
-519 REEMLTIA
+519 I
-527 KLVATNANNVAP
+527 
-539 WLRTQEGWNST
+539 
-550 PARAAGAD
+550 
-558 AFDFNLYPTGWRLN
+558 
-572 KNGYGQY
+572 
-579 GDTAHSWVPL
+579 GDC
-589 IGSSAKKTWRLNNVK
+589 SA
-604 ATSNYW
+604 S
-610 FNDNLDAGNPAVGI
+610 F
-624 RCVKNYKVKK
+624 RCVKNYENF